1 MLTPLQLQ
9 EIYYNTVKE
18 LNPTRWQ
25 DASEEVCN
33 NDVEHIL
40 YLLDANKYPE
50 VNENSSLSNEQWQ
63 NLVDVCRTIKA
74 NENRF
79 LMDFWHD
86 ERDCGTSHCLAGWA
100 VSRYMNDPNFDEDR
114 FDLPE
119 FVKSYDFSN
128 WTTLYGGTNVNALLG
143 TVLLSEYISPFFYQS
158 ETEDEEDSAPVIM
171 KNLIDVVLAEAQ
183 RDGTVVDNPTQ
194 KPSFMGR
201 VKNFITGIFS

>member
-18 LNPTRWQ
+18 LNPDRWQ

-40 YLLDANKYPE
+40 YLLGANKYPE

-63 NLVDVCRTIKA
+63 NLVDVCRSIKR
-74 NENRF
+74 NENMF
-79 LMDFWHD
+79 LMGFWHNAS
-86 ERDCGTSHCLAGWA
+86 DCGTTHCLAGWA
-100 VSRYMNDPNFDEDR
+100 VSRYMNDPNFDENT

-119 FVKSYDFSN
+119 FVRSYDFSN
-128 WTTLYGGTNVNALLG
+128 CTTHYGRTNPTALLG

-158 ETEDEEDSAPVIM
+158 ETEDEQDSAPVIM
-171 KNLIDVVLAEAQ
+171 KNLIDVVLAEAE

-201 VKNFITGIFS
+201 VKNIITGIFS